1 MSFLRIRA
9 IVKKESIQILRD
21 PFSLAMGFL
30 MPLMLLFI
38 FGYAISLDVDKLT
51 TVVNDLDNTSASRE
65 LVRQFAA
72 SEYFKIVKYVDRYRD
87 IDLYLDSGQARV
99 AIAIP
104 VDFSSK
110 AATRKD
116 AQFQIIVDGSDSN
129 TATIALGYASGI
141 AEQVVRRFAGSAIT
155 TALDARVRVWYN
167 PELKSR
173 NFIIPGL
180 VAVIMAVV
188 GALLT
193 SLTIAR
199 EWERGTMEQL
209 ISTPVK
215 VPELIIG
222 KLIPYFVIGLIDVL
236 LSVALGVFLFEVP
249 LKGSLVALV
258 VVSAIFLF
266 GVLSLGILVSIIAK
280 SQVLAAQIAMIS
292 SYLPAFLLS
301 GFMFAI
307 PNMPPALQIISY
319 VVPARYFV
327 AMMKDI
333 FLKGN
338 PLSFLLFDTVLLL
351 IFGTVLFV
359 AANKKLRKVM
369 E

>member
-1 MSFLRIRA
+1 
-9 IVKKESIQILRD
+9 VE
-21 PFSLAMGFL
+21 
-30 MPLMLLFI
+30 
-38 FGYAISLDVDKLT
+38 
-51 TVVNDLDNTSASRE
+51 
-65 LVRQFAA
+65 
-72 SEYFKIVKYVDRYRD
+72 RYQD
-87 IDLYLDSGQARV
+87 IDYYLDSGKARV

-104 VDFSSK
+104 AAFQSR

-116 AQFQIIVDGSDSN
+116 AHFQIIVDGSDSN
-129 TATIALGYASGI
+129 TATIALGYVSGV
-141 AEQVVRRFAGSAIT
+141 AEKAVRHLGGVTIVPAI
-155 TALDARVRVWYN
+155 DARVRVWYN

-236 LSVALGVFLFEVP
+236 LSVVLGIFLFGVP
-249 LKGSLVALV
+249 LKGSLIVLV
-258 VVSAIFLF
+258 VVSSIFLF

-280 SQVLAAQIAMIS
+280 SKVLASQFAMIA

-307 PNMPPALQIISY
+307 PNMPTALQVISY

-327 AMMKDI
+327 GMMKDI
-333 FLKGN
+333 FLKAN
-338 PLSFLLFDTVLLL
+338 PLRFLLFDMALLL
-351 IFGTVLFV
+351 VFGAVLFI
-359 AANKKLRKVM
+359 AANRKLRKVM

>member
-1 MSFLRIRA
+1 MRFQRIKA
-9 IVKKESIQILRD
+9 IVRKESIQIARD

-38 FGYAISLDVDKLT
+38 FGYAISLDVDELT
-51 TVVNDLDNTSASRE
+51 TVVNDLDKTSASRE
-65 LVRQFAA
+65 LVKQFTA
-72 SEYFKIVKYVDRYRD
+72 SGYFKIVKQVDRYQD
-87 IDLYLDSGQARV
+87 IDYYLDSGRARV

-104 VDFSSK
+104 VDFLSK
-110 AATRKD
+110 AVTHKGAR
-116 AQFQIIVDGSDSN
+116 FQIIVDGSDSN

-141 AEQVVRRFAGSAIT
+141 AEQAIRRFAGVSVAPVIDVR
-155 TALDARVRVWYN
+155 ARVWYN
-167 PELKSR
+167 PELKSK

-193 SLTIAR
+193 SLTVAR

-209 ISTPVK
+209 ISSPVK

-222 KLIPYFVIGLIDVL
+222 KLLPYFVIGLIDVL
-236 LSVALGVFLFEVP
+236 FSAGLGVFLFEVP
-249 LKGSLVALV
+249 LKGSLIALV
-258 VVSAIFLF
+258 VVSSIFLF
-266 GVLSLGILVSIIAK
+266 GVLSLGILVSILAK
-280 SQVLAAQIAMIS
+280 SQVLACQVAIIA

-307 PNMPPALQIISY
+307 PNMPKALQILSY

-327 AMMKDI
+327 GMLKDI

-338 PLSFLLFDTVLLL
+338 PISFFLFDAALLLGFGTLLFAL
-351 IFGTVLFV
+351 
-359 AANKKLRKVM
+359 ANVKLKKVM

>member
-1 MSFLRIRA
+1 MSLMRIKAVMR
-9 IVKKESIQILRD
+9 KESIQILRD

-51 TVVNDLDNTSASRE
+51 TVVSDLDKTSASRE
-65 LVRQFAA
+65 LVRQFV
-72 SEYFKIVKYVDRYRD
+72 SSGYFNIVKHVDRYQD
-87 IDLYLDSGQARV
+87 IDYYLDSGQARV

-104 VDFSSK
+104 ADFLSR
-110 AATRKD
+110 ALTRKD
-116 AQFQIIVDGSDSN
+116 ARFQIIVDGSDSN

-141 AEQVVRRFAGSAIT
+141 AEQAIRRFAGVSIIPAIDVR
-155 TALDARVRVWYN
+155 ARVWYN
-167 PELKSR
+167 PELKSK

-180 VAVIMAVV
+180 IAVIMAVV

-209 ISTPVK
+209 ISSPVK

-236 LSVALGVFLFEVP
+236 LSAALGVLLFGVP

-258 VVSAIFLF
+258 AVSSLFLL

-280 SQVLAAQIAMIS
+280 SQVLASQVAIIA

-307 PNMPPALQIISY
+307 PNMPKALQILSY
-319 VVPARYFV
+319 VIPARYFV
-327 AMMKDI
+327 GMMKDI
-333 FLKGN
+333 FLKAN
-338 PLSFLLFDTVLLL
+338 PLRFLLFDMALLL
-351 IFGTVLFV
+351 VFGAVLFI
-359 AANKKLRKVM
+359 AANRKLRKVM